1 MELAKPKASCQQCFY
16 DNTSHMVLC
25 DNPFTVS
32 SQRARQLIEDSAIVL
47 MYAVTLGEAVEQEID
62 KLFMD
67 KEITRGLAL
76 DSAVAVAT
84 ANYTKQLIDMLDEAG
99 ADKGYK
105 AAWIMNPG
113 TGDWPSGQMAN
124 IAQAVHAEQIGV
136 SLLPSGMLMPR
147 KTVTGVIG
155 GIYMNALNMMIF
167 PMVFCS
173 IVMGICSIGNAKTT
187 GKITGY
193 SMIFFLCTT
202 AIASA
207 VGIIIPRLIRL
218 GKGVHFEM
226 ATSDIQA
233 TEMTSILDT
242 IKNLIPSNPVKAFAE
257 GNMLQVL
264 VFAVVVGFTLIA
276 VGEKGQPLLNVIDSL
291 NEVCLK
297 VISTVMYFTP
307 IGVFCTIV
315 PVVEANGTKTIVS
328 LATQLIILYV
338 AFYGFAIVVYGGAVK
353 LIGKTSP
360 VKFFKAI
367 MPAALNAFG
376 TCSSSATIPISKRCV
391 EKELGVS
398 NQISSIA
405 IPLGATVNMDA
416 VSILMSFM
424 IMFFANAC
432 GINVSISMMVII
444 LLANVLLSVGTPGI
458 PGGAIASFA
467 ALATMAGL
475 PAGVMG
481 VYISINTLCD
491 MGATCVNVIG
501 DMAGC
506 VVLQEKIKLE
516 EN

>member
-1 MELAKPKASCQQCFY
+1 MKKFYSWYKKHITAAIFTGLILGIITGLFLANRFEP
-16 DNTSHMVLC
+16 VL
-25 DNPFTVS
+25 
-32 SQRARQLIEDSAIVL
+32 
-47 MYAVTLGEAVEQEID
+47 
-62 KLFMD
+62 
-67 KEITRGLAL
+67 
-76 DSAVAVAT
+76 
-84 ANYTKQLIDMLDEAG
+84 
-99 ADKGYK
+99 
-105 AAWIMNPG
+105 
-113 TGDWPSGQMAN
+113 
-124 IAQAVHAEQIGV
+124 
-136 SLLPSGMLMPR
+136 
-147 KTVTGVIG
+147 TVTSLIG
-155 GIYMNALNMMIF
+155 SIYMNALNMMIF
-167 PMVFCS
+167 PLVFCS
-173 IVMGICSIGNAKTT
+173 IIMGISSIGNARTT
-187 GKITGY
+187 GKITAGA
-193 SMIFFLCTT
+193 MIFFLCTT
-202 AIASA
+202 ALASLA
-207 VGIIIPRLIRL
+207 GLIIPRLIHL
-218 GKGVHFEM
+218 GEGVKFEM

-242 IKNLIPSNPVKAFAE
+242 IKNLIPSNPVAAFAN

-264 VFAVVVGFTLIA
+264 VFAVIVGFTLIA
-276 VGEKGQPLLNVIDSL
+276 IGEKGKALLNMIDSC

-315 PVVEANGTKTIVS
+315 PVVEANGTETIIS

-338 AFYGFAIVVYGGAVK
+338 AFFGFALVIYGGSVK
-353 LIGKTSP
+353 FIGKESP
-360 VKFFKAI
+360 VKFFKA
-367 MPAALNAFG
+367 MLPAALNAFG
-376 TCSSSATIPISKRCV
+376 TCSSSATIPISKQRM
-391 EKELGVS
+391 EDEMGVS
-398 NQISSIA
+398 NKITSIT

-432 GINVSISMMVII
+432 GINVSISMMIVI

-506 VVLQEKIKLE
+506 VVLKEKIKLE
-516 EN
+516 D

>member
-1 MELAKPKASCQQCFY
+1 MKKFYTWYQKHITGAIFIGLILGILTGLFLAGRFEP
-16 DNTSHMVLC
+16 VL
-25 DNPFTVS
+25 T
-32 SQRARQLIEDSAIVL
+32 
-47 MYAVTLGEAVEQEID
+47 
-62 KLFMD
+62 
-67 KEITRGLAL
+67 IT
-76 DSAVAVAT
+76 
-84 ANYTKQLIDMLDEAG
+84 
-99 ADKGYK
+99 
-105 AAWIMNPG
+105 
-113 TGDWPSGQMAN
+113 
-124 IAQAVHAEQIGV
+124 
-136 SLLPSGMLMPR
+136 SLLGS
-147 KTVTGVIG
+147 
-155 GIYMNALNMMIF
+155 IYMNALNMMIF
-167 PMVFCS
+167 PLVFCS
-173 IVMGICSIGNAKTT
+173 IIMGITSIGNARTT
-187 GKITGY
+187 G
-193 SMIFFLCTT
+193 L
-202 AIASA
+202 ASLA
-207 VGIIIPRLIRL
+207 GLIIPRLIRL
-218 GKGVHFEM
+218 GKGVNFEM

-242 IKNLIPSNPVKAFAE
+242 VKNLIPSNPVAAFAN

-264 VFAVVVGFTLIA
+264 VFAVIIGFTLLAIK
-276 VGEKGQPLLNVIDSL
+276 EKGEPLLHLIDSC

-297 VISTVMYFTP
+297 IISTVMYFTP

-315 PVVEANGTKTIVS
+315 PVVEANGTKTILS

-338 AFYGFAIVVYGGAVK
+338 TFYGFALIIYGGSVK
-353 LIGKTSP
+353 LLGKTSP

-376 TCSSSATIPISKRCV
+376 TCSSSATIPISKQCV
-391 EKELGVS
+391 EEELGVS
-398 NQISSIA
+398 NKITSIT

-432 GINVSISMMVII
+432 GINVSISMMIII

-501 DMAGC
+501 DLAAC
-506 VVLQEKIKLE
+506 VVLKEKIKLDE
-516 EN
+516 

>member
-1 MELAKPKASCQQCFY
+1 MQVIVNIFPSNLLQP
-16 DNTSHMVLC
+16 M
-25 DNPFTVS
+25 VS
-32 SQRARQLIEDSAIVL
+32 S
-47 MYAVTLGEAVEQEID
+47 
-62 KLFMD
+62 
-67 KEITRGLAL
+67 
-76 DSAVAVAT
+76 
-84 ANYTKQLIDMLDEAG
+84 DMLPVIVIAIFLGAG
-99 ADKGYK
+99 
-105 AAWIMNPG
+105 
-113 TGDWPSGQMAN
+113 
-124 IAQAVHAEQIGV
+124 V
-136 SLLPSGMLMPR
+136 L
-147 KTVTGVIG
+147 
-155 GIYMNALNMMIF
+155 
-167 PMVFCS
+167 
-173 IVMGICSIGNAKTT
+173 
-187 GKITGY
+187 
-193 SMIFFLCTT
+193 
-202 AIASA
+202 
-207 VGIIIPRLIRL
+207 
-218 GKGVHFEM
+218 
-226 ATSDIQA
+226 AT
-233 TEMTSILDT
+233 
-242 IKNLIPSNPVKAFAE
+242 
-257 GNMLQVL
+257 
-264 VFAVVVGFTLIA
+264 
-276 VGEKGQPLLNVIDSL
+276 GEKGQKIAELINCMEEVIM
-291 NEVCLK
+291 K
-297 VISTVMYFTP
+297 IMMMIIKFTP

>member
-1 MELAKPKASCQQCFY
+1 MKEKK
-16 DNTSHMVLC
+16 
-25 DNPFTVS
+25 
-32 SQRARQLIEDSAIVL
+32 
-47 MYAVTLGEAVEQEID
+47 
-62 KLFMD
+62 KLS
-67 KEITRGLAL
+67 LP
-76 DSAVAVAT
+76 
-84 ANYTKQLIDMLDEAG
+84 
-99 ADKGYK
+99 
-105 AAWIMNPG
+105 AWIF
-113 TGDWPSGQMAN
+113 
-124 IAQAVHAEQIGV
+124 I
-136 SLLPSGMLMPR
+136 GMLAGIVAGLIFAFAGLGDFTTEWIKPIGTIYVNLL
-147 KTVTGVIG
+147 KFLVVPVVLFSIADGVISLKDLKRVG
-155 GIYMNALNMMIF
+155 SVGVKTFVYYM
-167 PMVFCS
+167 
-173 IVMGICSIGNAKTT
+173 
-187 GKITGY
+187 
-193 SMIFFLCTT
+193 CTT
-202 AIASA
+202 ALAVVIGLVLVNLFKGSFTPLPSA
-207 VGIIIPRLIRL
+207 DL
-218 GKGVHFEM
+218 GALEYEAKEAPSVMQVIVNIF
-226 ATSDIQA
+226 
-233 TEMTSILDT
+233 
-242 IKNLIPSNPVKAFAE
+242 PSNLLQPMVSSDMLPVIVIAIFLGA
-257 GNMLQVL
+257 GVL
-264 VFAVVVGFTLIA
+264 AS
-276 VGEKGQPLLNVIDSL
+276 GEKGQKIAELINCMEEVIM
-291 NEVCLK
+291 K
-297 VISTVMYFTP
+297 IMMMIIKFTP

>member
-1 MELAKPKASCQQCFY
+1 MKNFYQWYRKHITGAIFTGLILGILTGLFLAGRFEIILTT
-16 DNTSHMVLC
+16 TSVLG
-25 DNPFTVS
+25 S
-32 SQRARQLIEDSAIVL
+32 
-47 MYAVTLGEAVEQEID
+47 
-62 KLFMD
+62 
-67 KEITRGLAL
+67 
-76 DSAVAVAT
+76 
-84 ANYTKQLIDMLDEAG
+84 
-99 ADKGYK
+99 
-105 AAWIMNPG
+105 
-113 TGDWPSGQMAN
+113 
-124 IAQAVHAEQIGV
+124 
-136 SLLPSGMLMPR
+136 
-147 KTVTGVIG
+147 
-155 GIYMNALNMMIF
+155 IYMNALNMMIF

-173 IVMGICSIGNAKTT
+173 IVMGITGIGSAKTT
-187 GKITGY
+187 GKITGAA
-193 SMIFFLCTT
+193 MLFFLATT
-202 AIASA
+202 VIASF
-207 VGIIIPRLIRL
+207 VGLVIPRMIHL
-218 GKGVHFEM
+218 GKGVSFEM

-233 TEMTSILDT
+233 TKMNSILDT
-242 IKNLIPSNPVKAFAE
+242 VKELIPSNPVAAFAE

-264 VFAVVVGFTLIA
+264 MFALIVGFTLIA
-276 VGEKGQPLLNVIDSL
+276 IGEKGEPLLKVIDSC

-315 PVVEANGTKTIVS
+315 PVVEANGTSTIVS

-338 AFYGFAIVVYGGAVK
+338 AFYGFAFIVYGGVVK
-353 LIGKTSP
+353 FLGKTSP
-360 VKFFKAI
+360 FKFFRAI

-376 TCSSSATIPISKRCV
+376 TCSSSATIPISKSCV
-391 EKELGVS
+391 ENELGVS

-416 VSILMSFM
+416 VSIVMSFM

-432 GINVSISMMVII
+432 GVNVSVSMMIII

-506 VVLQEKIKLE
+506 VVLQEKIDLE
-516 EN
+516 

>member
-1 MELAKPKASCQQCFY
+1 MKKFYAWYQKHITGAIFTGLILGILTGLLLA
-16 DNTSHMVLC
+16 DR
-25 DNPFTVS
+25 FTPI
-32 SQRARQLIEDSAIVL
+32 L
-47 MYAVTLGEAVEQEID
+47 
-62 KLFMD
+62 
-67 KEITRGLAL
+67 
-76 DSAVAVAT
+76 
-84 ANYTKQLIDMLDEAG
+84 
-99 ADKGYK
+99 
-105 AAWIMNPG
+105 
-113 TGDWPSGQMAN
+113 
-124 IAQAVHAEQIGV
+124 
-136 SLLPSGMLMPR
+136 
-147 KTVTGVIG
+147 TVTGVIG

-367 MPAALNAFG
+367 MPAA
-376 TCSSSATIPISKRCV
+376 
-391 EKELGVS
+391 
-398 NQISSIA
+398 
-405 IPLGATVNMDA
+405 
-416 VSILMSFM
+416 
-424 IMFFANAC
+424 
-432 GINVSISMMVII
+432 
-444 LLANVLLSVGTPGI
+444 
-458 PGGAIASFA
+458 
-467 ALATMAGL
+467 
-475 PAGVMG
+475 
-481 VYISINTLCD
+481 
-491 MGATCVNVIG
+491 
-501 DMAGC
+501 
-506 VVLQEKIKLE
+506 
-516 EN
+516 

>member
-1 MELAKPKASCQQCFY
+1 MKNFYQWYRKHITGAIFTGLILGILTGLFLAGRFEIILTT
-16 DNTSHMVLC
+16 TSVLG
-25 DNPFTVS
+25 S
-32 SQRARQLIEDSAIVL
+32 
-47 MYAVTLGEAVEQEID
+47 
-62 KLFMD
+62 
-67 KEITRGLAL
+67 
-76 DSAVAVAT
+76 
-84 ANYTKQLIDMLDEAG
+84 
-99 ADKGYK
+99 
-105 AAWIMNPG
+105 
-113 TGDWPSGQMAN
+113 
-124 IAQAVHAEQIGV
+124 
-136 SLLPSGMLMPR
+136 
-147 KTVTGVIG
+147 
-155 GIYMNALNMMIF
+155 IYMNALNMMIF

-173 IVMGICSIGNAKTT
+173 IVMGITGIGSAKTT
-187 GKITGY
+187 GKITGAA
-193 SMIFFLCTT
+193 MLFFLATT
-202 AIASA
+202 VIASF
-207 VGIIIPRLIRL
+207 VGLVIPRMIHL
-218 GKGVHFEM
+218 GKGVSFEM

-233 TEMTSILDT
+233 TKMNSILDT
-242 IKNLIPSNPVKAFAE
+242 VKELIPSNPVAAFAE

-264 VFAVVVGFTLIA
+264 MFALIVGFTLIA
-276 VGEKGQPLLNVIDSL
+276 IGEKGEPLLKVIDSC

-315 PVVEANGTKTIVS
+315 PVVEANGTSTIVS

-338 AFYGFAIVVYGGAVK
+338 AFYGFAFIVYGGAVK
-353 LIGKTSP
+353 FLGKTSP
-360 VKFFKAI
+360 FKFFHAI

-376 TCSSSATIPISKRCV
+376 TCSSSATIPISKSCV
-391 EKELGVS
+391 ENELGVS
-398 NQISSIA
+398 NQISSIT

-416 VSILMSFM
+416 VSIVMSFM

-432 GINVSISMMVII
+432 GVNVSVSMMIII

-506 VVLQEKIKLE
+506 VVLQEKIDLE
-516 EN
+516 